1 MAAAIIPLIGSAV
14 AALGPMIPGI
24 VQAVE
29 GLFGSK
35 TGPQKLA
42 TATTMVTA
50 GATAAVAAGKITA
63 VPDPSTIE
71 TMIETALAAI
81 KQVGPTAAT
90 PAATPGTTLATKQA
104 GALQG
109 ASGLTSGLKVTLTG
123 VITS

>member
-71 TMIETALAAI
+71 TMIETALATL
-81 KQVGPTAAT
+81 KQPGAVPAGPTAT
-90 PAATPGTTLATKQA
+90 PAATPKPTATPA
-104 GALQG
+104 TPSAAPGG
-109 ASGLTSGLKVTLTG
+109 VKVTFTG
-123 VITS
+123 LVNFQ

>member
-29 GLFGSK
+29 GLFGGK

-63 VPDPSTIE
+63 VPDASTIE
-71 TMIETALAAI
+71 TMIETALAAL
-81 KQVGPTAAT
+81 KQPGATVPPTPSVAPTAKAPAIPAT
-90 PAATPGTTLATKQA
+90 P
-104 GALQG
+104 
-109 ASGLTSGLKVTLTG
+109 GLKVTLTG

>member
-42 TATTMVTA
+42 TATMMVTA

-71 TMIETALAAI
+71 TMIETALATL
-81 KQVGPTAAT
+81 KQPGAVPAGPTAT
-90 PAATPGTTLATKQA
+90 PAATPKPTATPA
-104 GALQG
+104 TPSAAPGG
-109 ASGLTSGLKVTLTG
+109 VKVTFTG
-123 VITS
+123 LVNFQ

>member
-71 TMIETALAAI
+71 TMIETALATL
-81 KQVGPTAAT
+81 KQPGAVPASPTAT
-90 PAATPGTTLATKQA
+90 PAVKAPAIP
-104 GALQG
+104 
-109 ASGLTSGLKVTLTG
+109 ASAGLKVTLTG